1 MAISKQ
7 RIYQK
12 SGSGPK
18 DYTIIHP
25 ETSSDIVMR
34 PTGYSVEEALVAVIR
49 RLDEAN
55 VGGSGG
61 GIGSADLTLK
71 NDVAALK
78 TAMTSAQTEIGKLQD
93 EIKSLKSR
101 VSALESF
108 SLG

>member
-55 VGGSGG
+55 VGDTG

-101 VSALESF
+101 VSALQSF